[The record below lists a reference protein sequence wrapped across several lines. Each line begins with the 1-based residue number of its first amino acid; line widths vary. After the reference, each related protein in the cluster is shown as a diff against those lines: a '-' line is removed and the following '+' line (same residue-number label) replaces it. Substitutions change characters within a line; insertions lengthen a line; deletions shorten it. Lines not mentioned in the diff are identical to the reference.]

1 MKKLLIF
8 LLIPQFIFS
17 QNWIDKMQDPSQNF
31 YEVQKEFNEYWE
43 DKIIEKGKG
52 WKQFKRWENF
62 MEQRVFPDG
71 VQYPELLLE
80 EYNNLQ
86 AANNQFNMLPPN
98 VWTQV
103 GPSNVPLESSGR
115 KRGIGRVNTVAF
127 HPTDANTIYV
137 GAPAGGFWK
146 SINGGQTWQ
155 TSTDFLAN
163 LGVSDIAIHPSNPDT
178 IYVITG
184 DRDGGDT
191 YSYGLLKSYDGGVS
205 WQMTGLSFNITQY
218 YKGNRILIDPNNP
231 NVLIVATSNGIYRSI
246 DGGNTFVNTFSISI
260 TSMEFHTT
268 NSNIIYGGS
277 KGSTSVYKSSDNGI
291 TWIQSGNGLPSQSD
305 VVRACVSVTA
315 DNPSVVYALFGGNN
329 NGFYGVYKSNDEG
342 QTWTQQANS
351 PNLLGWSTTG
361 SDSDGQAWYDLAFE
375 VSPQDENIL
384 FVGGVN
390 CWKSIDGG
398 QSWNI
403 NTHWYGGGGANYM
416 HADEHMLKYNPLNNF
431 VYSGN
436 DGGLY
441 YSTDN
446 GNNWTDISDGLQIT
460 QFYSL
465 GVSQTVQD
473 KVIAGS
479 QDNGTFLKN
488 SSVWDAVIG
497 GDGMECIIDYTN
509 SNIMYGAL
517 YYGDIRKSTNGG
529 NSFSSIGPS
538 NNGAWETPYELDRN
552 NPQIIYIGYD
562 ELHKSTD
569 GGNSWNIITNNQTNG
584 GKIDEIGISKSNSSV
599 IYFSDGANIF
609 TTTNGGGSWTS
620 INNNLPYKTISYI
633 IVHPNDANKVWVT
646 LSGYTAGEKV
656 YKTNDGGNTWVNISG
671 TLPNIP
677 ANCIVLDENSNNE
690 NLYIGTDLGVF
701 ITDSSLTDWNMFNNN
716 SLPNVIVNELEIQYQ
731 SNKLIAATF
740 GRGLW
745 DIDLQIT
752 SPPIADFS
760 YNDSVFCNIPSQ
772 VSFFNNSFYSNA
784 YFWDFGDGNTST
796 ATNPIHTYTSFGTFT
811 VSLFASGP
819 LGSDSILQQSI
830 ISIDPNNPCII
841 TLPSSGSGI
850 TQTACNG
857 LLYDVGGPNGN
868 YYDNNN
874 SWITIAPQGSSQ
886 ITLNFTS
893 FDIEA
898 PSSSTNCNWDYIEI
912 FDGFDTSAT
921 SLGQYC
927 NTLTGSPGTIISS
940 GGALTVYLHA
950 DAGVNGSGFEANWTC
965 FFPMSSPVTNFV
977 LSDTISCNTTINFTD
992 LSSNGP
998 STWFWDFGDGNT
1010 SILQNPSHTY
1020 SNSGVYTIKL
1030 TTSNQYGND
1039 SLILTSYLNIIDLNL
1054 QTAGAF
1060 ACESS
1065 SLTLNALVT
1074 NGTVNWYSDATVTN
1088 LLDTGI
1094 SFITPFLSAS
1104 TTYYAQSVYDF
1115 SVINGGPA
1123 DNNFGAGSYFQGERH
1138 LIFDNYKPSTLKS
1151 VLIYAGSD
1159 GYRTIELRNSS
1170 NAVLR
1175 DTTVF
1180 ISSSSNGFRVNL
1192 NFVLPVQNNM
1202 QLGVNSANSDLYRTS
1217 SGAVFPYNIN
1227 DMVSI
1232 TGTDASLGYYYFFY
1246 DWEVQAESCVSAISS
1261 VDAVINSSFS
1271 SIESISIC
1279 NGDSVLVGGNYYTVT
1294 GNYTDSLTTI
1304 FGCDSI
1310 INTQL
1315 TVNQSASLNQ
1325 QVNICEGSFF
1335 NVGNNIYNTSGNYI
1349 DTISFGNCDSIV
1361 TTELVVLN
1369 SYQDTLNYSIC
1380 SGDNIL
1386 INNTPYYQTGVYNIF
1401 LTNSLGCDSII
1412 VLNLEVSSGG
1422 TYFNQIVICQGETYQ
1437 IGNNIYFNP
1446 GLYLDTLLSVN
1457 NCDSIISTYLSV
1469 NPNYY
1474 NSQQIVLCD
1483 NEIYLIGNSTYN
1495 TAGIYIDTI
1504 SYLNACDS
1512 IFTTYLSFSDLG
1524 AQINIQNNNLYAN
1537 VTNGI
1542 APFSYL
1548 WSSGETTSF
1557 ISPAFAPAIFWLLVT
1572 DADNCTSDTVYLVIE
1587 DVNDIY
1593 ENNIISGLN
1602 IFPNPTEGLVVISF
1616 KSIENSD
1623 FKISILNVLGEVI
1636 FEDKLMQF
1644 SGFYQK
1650 KINLDNFAKSVY
1662 LIRIE
1667 TSESTINKKLIL
1679 R

>member
-1 MKKLLIF
+1 MKKILIF
-8 LLIPQFIFS
+8 LLVPQLLFS
-17 QNWIDKMQDPSQNF
+17 QNWIDQMQDPSQNF
-31 YEVQKEFNEYWE
+31 YDVQKEFNSYWE
-43 DKIIEKGKG
+43 NRTIEKGKG

-260 TSMEFHTT
+260 TSMEFHTA

-291 TWIQSGNGLPSQSD
+291 TWSQSGTGLPSQSD

-315 DNPSVVYALFGGNN
+315 DNSSVVYALFGGNN
-329 NGFYGVYKSNDEG
+329 NGFYGVYKSSDEG
-342 QTWTQQANS
+342 QTWSQQANS

-390 CWKSIDGG
+390 CWKSLDGG

-441 YSTDN
+441 YSIDN

-569 GGNSWNIITNNQTNG
+569 GGNSWTIITNNQTNG

-796 ATNPIHTYTSFGTFT
+796 ATNPTHTYTSFGTFT

-850 TQTACNG
+850 TQTSCNG
-857 LLYDVGGPNGN
+857 VLFDVGGPNGN

-950 DAGVNGSGFEANWTC
+950 DAGVNGTGFEANWTC
-965 FFPMSSPVTNFV
+965 AFPTSPPITNFV
-977 LSDTISCNTTINFTD
+977 LSDTVSCNTTINFTD

-998 STWFWDFGDGNT
+998 STWIWDFGDGNT
-1010 SILQNPSHTY
+1010 STLQNPTHTY
-1020 SNSGVYTIKL
+1020 SYSGVYNISL
-1030 TTSNQYGND
+1030 STSNQYGSD
-1039 SLILTSYLNIIDLNL
+1039 SLILINYLNIIDMNL
-1054 QTAGAF
+1054 QLVGAV
-1060 ACESS
+1060 ACGSS
-1065 SLTLNALVT
+1065 SLTLNALT
-1074 NGTVNWYSDATVTN
+1074 NESVNWYSDSAATN
-1088 LLDTGI
+1088 LLATGT
-1094 SFITPFLSAS
+1094 SYITPFLSAS

-1115 SVINGGPA
+1115 PEINGGPV

-1217 SGAVFPYNIN
+1217 SGAVFPYNIY

-1246 DWEVQAESCVSAISS
+1246 DWEVQAQSCVSEISS
-1261 VDAVINSSFS
+1261 IDAIINNSYSSS
-1271 SIESISIC
+1271 QSISIC
-1279 NGDSVLVGGNYYTVT
+1279 NGDSVLLGGNYYSVS
-1294 GNYTDSLTTI
+1294 GDYTDSLTNT

-1310 INTQL
+1310 INTQII
-1315 TVNQSASLNQ
+1315 VNQSISFSQ
-1325 QVNICEGSFF
+1325 QENICEGSSFQI
-1335 NVGNNIYNTSGNYI
+1335 GNNIYSTSGIYI
-1349 DTISFGNCDSIV
+1349 DTINFGNCDSII
-1361 TTELVVLN
+1361 TTNLLVLN
-1369 SYQDTLNYSIC
+1369 SYHDTINYSIC
-1380 SGDNIL
+1380 SGDNVL
-1386 INNTPYYQTGVYNIF
+1386 INNNYYSQAGLYNNY
-1401 LTNSLGCDSII
+1401 LTTSQGCDSII
-1412 VLNLEVSSGG
+1412 VLNLEVLSGG
-1422 TYFNQIVICQGETYQ
+1422 SYFNQAVICQGETYQ
-1437 IGNNIYFNP
+1437 IGNNIYLYP
-1446 GLYLDTLLSVN
+1446 GLYSDTLLSVN

-1469 NPNYY
+1469 TPSYFNT
-1474 NSQQIVLCD
+1474 QQIVLCE
-1483 NEIYLIGNSTYN
+1483 NESYQVGNSIHT
-1495 TAGIYIDTI
+1495 TAGIYVDTV
-1504 SYLNACDS
+1504 SFLNSCDS
-1512 IFTTYLSFSDLG
+1512 IFTTYLSFSNI
-1524 AQINIQNNNLYAN
+1524 AVQIYTQNNNLYSN
-1537 VTNGI
+1537 VTSGLV
-1542 APFSYL
+1542 PYSYL
-1548 WSSGETTSF
+1548 WSSGDITSS
-1557 ISPAFAPAIFWLLVT
+1557 ISPVTSGIYWLLVT
-1572 DADNCTSDTVYLVIE
+1572 DANNCISDTAYFVIE
-1587 DVNDIY
+1587 DANSIS
-1593 ENNIISGLN
+1593 ENNIISDLN
-1602 IFPNPTEGLVVISF
+1602 IFPNPSDGLVVISF
-1616 KSIENSD
+1616 ESNENGN
-1623 FKISILNVLGEVI
+1623 FIISILNVLSEVV
-1636 FEDKLMQF
+1636 FEDKLMNF

-1662 LIRIE
+1662 IIRIE
-1667 TSESTINKKLIL
+1667 TSDSTINKKLIL

>member
-1 MKKLLIF
+1 MKKFLIF
-8 LLIPQFIFS
+8 LLVPQFLFA
-17 QNWIDKMQDPSQNF
+17 QNWIDKMQDPNENF
-31 YEVQKEFNEYWE
+31 YEVQKEFNDYWE
-43 DKIIEKGKG
+43 NKTIEKGKG

-71 VQYPELLLE
+71 VQHPELLWE
-80 EYNNLQ
+80 EYNSLH
-86 AANNQFNMLPPN
+86 ASNNQFNMLPPN

-103 GPSNVPLESSGR
+103 GPSNVPLQSNGS
-115 KRGIGRVNTVAF
+115 KRGIGRVNTIAF

-146 SINGGQTWQ
+146 SVNGGQTWQ

-163 LGVSDIAIHPSNPDT
+163 LGVSDIAIHPTNPDT
-178 IYVITG
+178 IYIITG

-191 YSYGLLKSYDGGVS
+191 YAYGLLKSYDGGTS
-205 WQMTGLSFNITQY
+205 WQMTGLSFNVTQY

-231 NVLIVATSNGIYRSI
+231 NVLIVATSNGIYRSV

-260 TSMEFHTT
+260 TSMEFHPT
-268 NSNIIYGGS
+268 NSDVIYGGS
-277 KGSTSVYKSSDNGI
+277 KGSTSIYKSSDNGI
-291 TWIQSGNGLPSQSD
+291 SWNQAGIGLPSQSD
-305 VVRACVSVTA
+305 VVRACVGVTA

-329 NGFYGVYKSNDEG
+329 NGFYGVYKSTDEG

-361 SDSDGQAWYDLAFE
+361 SDSGGQAWYDLAFE
-375 VSPQDENIL
+375 VSSQDENTL

-390 CWKSIDGG
+390 CWKSTNGG

-403 NTHWYGGGGANYM
+403 NTHWYGGGGATYM
-416 HADEHMLKYNPLNNF
+416 HADEHMLKYNPLNNY

-441 YSTDN
+441 YSSDN
-446 GNNWTDISDGLQIT
+446 GNIWTDISDGLQIT

-473 KVIAGS
+473 KVITGA
-479 QDNGTFLKN
+479 QDNGTFLKTATN
-488 SSVWDAVIG
+488 WDAVIG
-497 GDGMECIIDYTN
+497 GDGMECIIDYTDA
-509 SNIMYGAL
+509 NIMYGAL

-552 NPQIIYIGYD
+552 NPQIMYIGYD
-562 ELHKSTD
+562 ELHKTTD
-569 GGNSWNIITNNQTNG
+569 GGNSWNIITNNETNG
-584 GKIDEIGISKSNSSV
+584 GKIDEIGMSKSNSNV

-609 TTTNGGGSWTS
+609 TTTNGGGSWVN

-646 LSGYTAGEKV
+646 LSGYTASEKV
-656 YKTNDGGNTWVNISG
+656 YKTTDGGNSWVNISG

-677 ANCIVLDENSNNE
+677 VNCIVLDESSNNE

-701 ITDSSLTDWNMFNNN
+701 ITDSTLTDWNMFNNN
-716 SLPNVIVNELEIQYQ
+716 SLPNVIVSELEIQYQ

-760 YNDSVFCNIPSQ
+760 YNDSIFCNIPSD
-772 VSFFNNSFYSNA
+772 VSFFNNSYYSNA
-784 YFWDFGDGNTST
+784 YSWDFGDGNAST

-811 VSLFASGP
+811 VTLVASGP
-819 LGSDSILQQSI
+819 LGSDSIVQQSI

-841 TLPSSGSGI
+841 TLPPSGAGVI
-850 TQTACNG
+850 QTACNG
-857 LLYDVGGPNGN
+857 LLYDVGGPSGN

-912 FDGFDTSAT
+912 FDGPDTSAI

-950 DAGVNGSGFEANWTC
+950 DAGVNGTGFEANWTC
-965 FFPMSSPVTNFV
+965 VFPTTAPVTNFV

-998 STWFWDFGDGNT
+998 STWLWDFGDGNT
-1010 SILQNPSHTY
+1010 SILQNPTHAY
-1020 SNSGVYTIKL
+1020 SNSGLYTIKL

-1039 SLILTSYLNIIDLNL
+1039 SLILTSHLNIIDLNL
-1054 QTAGAF
+1054 QTTGAV
-1060 ACESS
+1060 ACDSS

-1074 NGTVNWYSDATVTN
+1074 NGTVNWYSDGAATN
-1088 LLDTGI
+1088 LLATGT
-1094 SFITPFLSAS
+1094 SFVTPVLSTS
-1104 TTYYAQSVYDF
+1104 TTYYAQSIYDF
-1115 SVINGGPA
+1115 PIISGGPV
-1123 DNNFGAGSYFQGERH
+1123 DNNFGAGSYFQGDRY
-1138 LIFDNYKPSTLKS
+1138 LIFDNYKSSTLKS
-1151 VLIYAGSD
+1151 VLVYAGSD

-1170 NAVLR
+1170 NAVLS
-1175 DTTVF
+1175 DTTVYIPF
-1180 ISSSSNGFRVNL
+1180 SPNGFRVNL
-1192 NFVLPVQNNM
+1192 NFVLPIENNL
-1202 QLGVNSANSDLYRTS
+1202 QLGVNAANADLFRTS
-1217 SGAVFPYNIN
+1217 SGAVFPYSIS
-1227 DMVSI
+1227 DIVSI
-1232 TGTDASLGYYYFFY
+1232 TGTDASAGYYYFFY
-1246 DWEVQAESCVSAISS
+1246 DWEVQTEACVSGIAI
-1261 VDAVINSSFS
+1261 VDAVINSSFTS
-1271 SIESISIC
+1271 NQSISIC
-1279 NGDSVLVGGNYYTVT
+1279 YGDSVLVGGNYYAVT
-1294 GNYTDSLTTI
+1294 GNYTDSLTTNY
-1304 FGCDSI
+1304 GCDSI

-1315 TVNQSASLNQ
+1315 VVSQSVSLNQ
-1325 QVNICEGSFF
+1325 QINICEGTVFQ
-1335 NVGNNIYNTSGNYI
+1335 VGNNIYNTSGIYI
-1349 DTISFGNCDSIV
+1349 DSINFGNCDSII
-1361 TTELVVLN
+1361 TTNLLVLN

-1386 INNTPYYQTGVYNIF
+1386 INNTIYSQTGVYNNY
-1401 LTNSLGCDSII
+1401 LTTSQGCDSII
-1412 VLNLEVSSGG
+1412 VLNLEVSSGDI
-1422 TYFNQIVICQGETYQ
+1422 YVNQAVICQGETYQ
-1437 IGNNIYFNP
+1437 IGNNNYLYP
-1446 GLYLDTLLSVN
+1446 GLYSDTLLSAN

-1469 NPNYY
+1469 TPYFY
-1474 NSQQIVLCD
+1474 NTQQIVLCE
-1483 NEIYLIGNSTYN
+1483 NESYQVGNSTYSL
-1495 TAGIYIDTI
+1495 AGIYIDTI
-1504 SYLNACDS
+1504 PLLNTCDS
-1512 IFTTYLSFSDLG
+1512 IITTYLSFSDVA
-1524 AQINIQNNNLYAN
+1524 AQIYTQNNNLYSN
-1537 VTNGI
+1537 VTSGMV
-1542 APFSYL
+1542 PYSYL
-1548 WSSGETTSF
+1548 WSTGETTSS
-1557 ISPAFAPAIFWLLVT
+1557 ISPVTSGIFWLLVT
-1572 DADNCTSDTVYLVIE
+1572 DAYNCTGDTAYFVID
-1587 DVNDIY
+1587 DVNAIH
-1593 ENNIISGLN
+1593 ENKIISGLN
-1602 IFPNPTEGLVVISF
+1602 IFPNPTEGLVTISF
-1616 KSIENSD
+1616 ESIENGD
-1623 FKISILNVLGEVI
+1623 FTISILNVLSEVI
-1636 FEDKLMQF
+1636 FEEKLTQF

-1650 KINLDNFAKSVY
+1650 NINLDNFAKAVY

-1667 TSESTINKKLIL
+1667 TSVSTINKKLIL